1 MNVMLKLISGETIVC
16 SMVSEVDRGLLIRY
30 PFKVNVIT
38 ESTDT
43 GVRSTMYYSEWILGS
58 VSTPI
63 LLRDSHIVALTLPS
77 KETEEDYATALA
89 KKDKSESADPNGFN
103 WDALDYHAPDDP
115 SYN

>member
-16 SMVSEVDRGLLIRY
+16 SLATEVDSGLLVRH
-30 PFKVNVIT
+30 PFKVNLIT
-38 ESTDT
+38 ESTDS

-58 VSTPI
+58 KDVPI
-63 LLRDSHIVALTLPS
+63 LLRDSHVLALTLPS
-77 KETEEDYATALA
+77 KETEEDYAAALA
-89 KKDKSESADPNGFN
+89 KKKPATESDPNGFN